1 MSGVDAMC
9 PVGGRARAPLLVLL
23 DTSALLLPFE
33 QGLDLGGEV
42 ERALG
47 ACRVA
52 VPEAAL
58 AELRALARDSQ
69 DAKAALKL
77 ASRYEVVP
85 TEGRGDDAIL
95 ALAVR
100 ERAVVVT
107 ADRALMARLA
117 EEGVRVLRPRERHRL
132 ELA

>member
-1 MSGVDAMC
+1 MC
-9 PVGGRARAPLLVLL
+9 PGDGRARVPLLVLL

-33 QGLDLGGEV
+33 QGLDLEGEV
-42 ERALG
+42 ARELG
-47 ACRVA
+47 GCRLA

-58 AELRALARDSQ
+58 AELRALARDSR

-77 ASRYEVVP
+77 AGRYEVVP

-117 EEGVRVLRPRERHRL
+117 DAGVRVLRPRERHRL

>member
-1 MSGVDAMC
+1 MSEVAALGAG
-9 PVGGRARAPLLVLL
+9 GGRARAPKLVLL

-33 QGLDLGGEV
+33 QGLDLEGEV
-42 ERALG
+42 ARALG
-47 ACRVA
+47 GCRVA

-69 DAKAALKL
+69 NARAALKL
-77 ASRYEVVP
+77 AERHEVIP

-100 ERAVVVT
+100 EGAVVVT
-107 ADRALMARLA
+107 ADRGLMARLA
-117 EEGVRVLRPRERHRL
+117 DAGVRVLRPRERHRL
-132 ELA
+132 ELV

>member
-1 MSGVDAMC
+1 MC
-9 PVGGRARAPLLVLL
+9 PEGGRARVPLLVLL

-33 QGLDLGGEV
+33 QGLDLDGEV

-58 AELRALARDSQ
+58 GELRALARDSP

-77 ASRYEVVP
+77 AERYEVVP

-107 ADRALMARLA
+107 ADRELMARLA